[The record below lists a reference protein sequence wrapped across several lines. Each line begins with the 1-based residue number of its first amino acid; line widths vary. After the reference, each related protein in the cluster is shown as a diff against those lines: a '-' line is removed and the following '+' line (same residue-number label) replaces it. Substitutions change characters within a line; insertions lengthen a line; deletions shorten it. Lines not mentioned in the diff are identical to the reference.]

1 MMKCKIKK
9 NFKHAI
15 LKKLRKWQTKCN
27 KLVNCKQGEN
37 FWQMGST
44 SKIII
49 FRAASLETSME
60 KDLFMFSLK
69 KALRDSGVSSQTIKI
84 IF

>member
-9 NFKHAI
+9 NFKYAI

-27 KLVNCKQGEN
+27 KLVKCKQGEN

-60 KDLFMFSLK
+60 KIYLCFPSK
-69 KALRDSGVSSQTIKI
+69 KPCGTPESPRKQ
-84 IF
+84 